1 MVWRVHTKSCFRLLI
16 MTKKL
21 PPVFLIETK
30 PCQHF
35 SCVNYNFWQYYPE
48 LPSWGLQC
56 DDNNMFNVL
65 YSGCSCSIMTPTNGI
80 WKERKKISSR
90 FIFICLADNQQFYG
104 YSNISHSSE
113 IFITITFGW
122 FWMNWL
128 TITTTNATANTI
140 KYKYNYKYH
149 YNIYSD
155 NTLINTHVYTT
166 TNTN

>member
-56 DDNNMFNVL
+56 DDNNIFNVL

-80 WKERKKISSR
+80 WKEKKKVTSR
-90 FIFICLADNQQFYG
+90 FIFICLVDNQYP
-104 YSNISHSSE
+104 
-113 IFITITFGW
+113 
-122 FWMNWL
+122 
-128 TITTTNATANTI
+128 
-140 KYKYNYKYH
+140 
-149 YNIYSD
+149 
-155 NTLINTHVYTT
+155 TLIWDIYYNNIWLILNENERFTYDRDSSLPRCWSTLPVVVTVYTMA
-166 TNTN
+166 

>member
-1 MVWRVHTKSCFRLLI
+1 MVCRVHTKSCFRLLI

-56 DDNNMFNVL
+56 DDNNIFNVL

-80 WKERKKISSR
+80 WKEKKKVTSR
-90 FIFICLADNQQFYG
+90 FIFICLVDNQYP
-104 YSNISHSSE
+104 
-113 IFITITFGW
+113 
-122 FWMNWL
+122 
-128 TITTTNATANTI
+128 
-140 KYKYNYKYH
+140 
-149 YNIYSD
+149 
-155 NTLINTHVYTT
+155 TLIWDIYYNNIWLILNENERFTYDRDSSLPRCWSTLPVVVTVYTMA
-166 TNTN
+166 